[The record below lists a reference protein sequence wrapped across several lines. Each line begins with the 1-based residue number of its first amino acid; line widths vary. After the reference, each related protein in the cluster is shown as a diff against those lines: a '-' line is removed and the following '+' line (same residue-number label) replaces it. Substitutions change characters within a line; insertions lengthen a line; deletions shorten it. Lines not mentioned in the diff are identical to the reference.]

1 MTKFAWAIVVMSLA
15 ASIAQANGWTARN
28 CRLTSQ
34 DYALLEILRD
44 KLAES
49 QDPFADPKK
58 MFEDKTPAAFPPTD
72 VNYGISGILESW
84 HTIAKEKQ
92 DLSGLTLE
100 QLLKTAE
107 ENPRFIDCKM
117 TLSNS
122 VKKDLLRQRKI
133 SYEFTSVYD
142 GEISFLQ
149 FIGLAKV
156 FMTTA
161 NGTAGISPLVTF
173 EDLSNDQQEV
183 VYYPLRDSL
192 NLIVSSI
199 SQLAK
204 AGVSWHEDIR
214 VDSGIIVQDG
224 VKMVATASIVDR
236 YPSFLKPTSFFI
248 PASQKAN
255 LLFDDTVL
263 NSVRFTSSS
272 NTSVGTTVMYNVEP
286 LANFEIGKLKHEDS
300 VAAHI
305 TDCMRN
311 FHSDG
316 SPVGPQL
323 VIYFNRSCRLT
334 NDQIMILVPEKF
346 IALPKLDWNQVS
358 AKTMPKIPSPITTDA
373 MTIGHPNLNLAYKR
387 FLELTGHPSNFDTVL
402 EGRLMIGSRQGF
414 AAALKKEGF
423 LSGESENLIEQ
434 LSSFSIS
441 QVSQTFSGDRK
452 TLAAF
457 MMNGPVP
464 LQFAVS
470 ALDYDEMTVVLGQSP
485 SGVDVIG
492 LHSFF
497 SPGDPSLKQFGTAL
511 TPKQRMGITAHVSAF
526 TSCLT
531 QTDLI
536 QRTFNVLNQ
545 SFELGN
551 AEQANEMLSEVDKV
565 VLYASR
571 TMTSE
576 CQQVALKPIKDQVR
590 AFRLELAKR
599 KI

>member
-1 MTKFAWAIVVMSLA
+1 MVMTFASSV
-15 ASIAQANGWTARN
+15 AQANGWTARN
-28 CRLTSQ
+28 CHLTSQ
-34 DYALLEILRD
+34 DYALLETLRD

-84 HTIAKEKQ
+84 HIIAKEKQ
-92 DLSGLTLE
+92 ELSEFTLE

-107 ENPRFIDCKM
+107 ENPRFIDCKI

-122 VKKDLLRQRKI
+122 IKKDLLRQRKI
-133 SYEFTSVYD
+133 SYEFASLYD

-156 FMTTA
+156 LMTTA
-161 NGTAGISPLVTF
+161 NGIAGISPLVTF

-192 NLIVSSI
+192 NLIIGSI

-204 AGVSWHEDIR
+204 AGVPWHEDIR

-224 VKMVATASIVDR
+224 IKMVATVSIVDR
-236 YPSFLKPTSFFI
+236 YPSVLKPPSFFI
-248 PASQKAN
+248 PANQKAN

-272 NTSVGTTVMYNVEP
+272 NTSVGTSVMHNVDP
-286 LANFEIGKLKHEDS
+286 LSNFEIGKFKHEDS

-323 VIYFNRSCRLT
+323 VSYFNRACRLT
-334 NDQIMILVPEKF
+334 NDQIMILVPGKF

-358 AKTMPKIPSPITTDA
+358 AKTMPKIPSPITTGM
-373 MTIGHPNLNLAYKR
+373 MTIGHPNLNVAYKR
-387 FLELTGHPSNFDTVL
+387 FLELTGHPSNFDNVL

-414 AAALKKEGF
+414 VTALKKEGF
-423 LSGESENLIEQ
+423 SLGESENLIEQ

-441 QVSQTFSGDRK
+441 QVSQTFAGDRR

-470 ALDYDEMTVVLGQSP
+470 TLDYDEMTIVLGQSP
-485 SGVDVIG
+485 SKVDVIG

-497 SPGDPSLKQFGTAL
+497 SPVDPSIKQFGTAL
-511 TPKQRMGITAHVSAF
+511 TPKQRTDITTHVSAF
-526 TSCLT
+526 QSCLT

-536 QRTFNVLNQ
+536 QKTFNVLNQ
-545 SFELGN
+545 SFDIG
-551 AEQANEMLSEVDKV
+551 ATDQASEMLSEIDKV

-599 KI
+599 K